1 MLAYN
6 MQGTS
11 GQGMSQAQ
19 SYSQL
24 SNQQR
29 DQQNQQPPVYFGV
42 DLGEQMERDNVDVP
56 KVLQKCVETI
66 EAHGMDS
73 QGLYRLSGTTSRVQ
87 RLRARMEKG
96 TCSLP
101 SLYYA
106 LMGFKLT
113 LCITFF

>member
-1 MLAYN
+1 
-6 MQGTS
+6 
-11 GQGMSQAQ
+11 MSQAQ

-73 QGLYRLSGTTSRVQ
+73 QGLYRLSGTTSRIQ

-96 TCSLP
+96 TR
-101 SLYYA
+101 
-106 LMGFKLT
+106 GLT
-113 LCITFF
+113 GLI